1 MMSAVKSAPRSGKP
15 AVNAAVAYHA
25 EERALLRAV
34 HLQSLSALDEMY
46 AYWGSDR
53 A

>member
-1 MMSAVKSAPRSGKP
+1 MSAVKSALRPSKVVAD
-15 AVNAAVAYHA
+15 AVTYHA

-34 HLQSLSALDEMY
+34 HLRSLTALDQMY
-46 AYWGSDR
+46 AYWGADR

>member
-1 MMSAVKSAPRSGKP
+1 MSALQSNLRP
-15 AVNAAVAYHA
+15 AKAVAAAVTYHA

-34 HLQSLSALDEMY
+34 HLRSLTALDQMY
-46 AYWGSDR
+46 AYWGTDR